1 MGGFHFMKTL
11 VIGAH
16 GRVGKIITQKLKD
29 GSEHEIVAGLRKQEQ
44 VDDYKEQG
52 YQTALIDLKGSIED
66 IQKELNDVEAIVFS
80 AGSGDNT
87 GADLTMMVDLDGA
100 IKTMKAAQNEGIT
113 RFVMVSAANVDDREF
128 WSYGLNDLSPTGNYY
143 FAAKHYADEWLQNS
157 GLDYTILRPTLLLD
171 EEGRGKVEA
180 AENLDFSDPQKIP
193 REDVAKVAIAS
204 LNTDSMI
211 GKVIDLN
218 QGDTPI
224 EDAVKNI

>member
-1 MGGFHFMKTL
+1 MKTL

-16 GRVGKIITQKLKD
+16 GRVGKIIAQKLKE
-29 GSEHEIVAGLRKQEQ
+29 GSTHEVVAGLRKQEQ
-44 VDDYKEQG
+44 IDEYEKQG
-52 YQTALIDLKGSIED
+52 YETALIDLEGSIEGL
-66 IQKELNDVEAIVFS
+66 QKELNGVDAIVFS

-100 IKTMKAAQNEGIT
+100 IKAMKAAQNKGVK
-113 RFVMVSAANVDDREF
+113 RFVMVSGANVDDREF

-171 EEGRGKVEA
+171 DPGTGKVEA
-180 AENLDFSDPQKIP
+180 SENLNFSDPQEIS
-193 REDVAKVAIAS
+193 REDVAEVAIAS
-204 LNTDSMI
+204 LSTDNSI
-211 GKVIDLN
+211 GKAIDLN

-224 EDAVKNI
+224 EDAVKNV

>member
-1 MGGFHFMKTL
+1 MKTL

-16 GRVGKIITQKLKD
+16 GRVGKIIAQKLKE
-29 GSEHEIVAGLRKQEQ
+29 GSEHEVVAGLRKQEQ
-44 VDDYKEQG
+44 IDEYEKQG
-52 YQTALIDLKGSIED
+52 YETALIDLEGSIEGL
-66 IQKELNDVEAIVFS
+66 QKELNGVDAIVFS

-100 IKTMKAAQNEGIT
+100 IKAMKAAQNKGVK
-113 RFVMVSAANVDDREF
+113 RFVMVSGANVDDREF

-171 EEGRGKVEA
+171 DPGTGKVEA
-180 AENLDFSDPQKIP
+180 SENLNFSDPQEIS
-193 REDVAKVAIAS
+193 REDVAEVAIAS
-204 LNTDSMI
+204 LSTDNSI
-211 GKVIDLN
+211 GKAIDLN

-224 EDAVKNI
+224 EDAVKNV